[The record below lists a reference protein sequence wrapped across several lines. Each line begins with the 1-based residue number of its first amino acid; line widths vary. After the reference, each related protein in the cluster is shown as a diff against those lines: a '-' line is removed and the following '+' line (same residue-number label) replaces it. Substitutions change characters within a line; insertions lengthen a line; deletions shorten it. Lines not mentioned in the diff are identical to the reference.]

1 MITLTID
8 DVKVDVPEGTTVLEA
23 AESVEIYIPRLCYH
37 PDLSTSKGL
46 KPVEFVYRGDERIEN
61 DTPRSHSGQALDQE
75 FEGCQLCV
83 VEIQGMEGF
92 PTSCNTQA
100 EQGMVVR
107 TDTPELQKLRMENL
121 IPFLADHPHYCLTCA
136 QREGCSR

>member
-1 MITLTID
+1 METMSIILTVD
-8 DVKVDVPEGTTVLEA
+8 DIRVEVPEDTTVLEA

-37 PDLSTSKGL
+37 PDLPIFKGL
-46 KPVEFVYRGDERIEN
+46 KPVEFVYRGEERIES
-61 DTPRSHSGQALDQE
+61 DALDKE

-83 VEIQGMEGF
+83 VEIQGKEGF
-92 PTSCNTQA
+92 LTSCNTLA

-121 IPFLADHPHYCLTCA
+121 VPFLADHTHYCLT
-136 QREGCSR
+136 